1 MRFHLLGVP
10 HTVTSHEYLAC
21 AYTQKVYKFGQ
32 MMDDHATLFHYG
44 HEDSNLPC
52 AEHVTVTTND
62 DLKKAYGSYDWRKE
76 FFKYDLQDH
85 AYQTFYKNAIREINA
100 RFEPGDFVLPFWGN
114 GVRKVCDEVQNNSAN
129 KNALVVEPG
138 IGYAKGHW
146 ARFKVWESYA
156 MMHAYGGMDR
166 VGYCNPDWYET
177 VIPNYF
183 DVSQFEFKDG
193 VEKDDYFLFLGR
205 VFEGKG
211 VHIAIDIAQRLGIK
225 LKIAG
230 QKDPNF
236 RIPNHPNI
244 EYVGYADVETR
255 KKLMSGAKGA
265 FLPSTYS
272 EPFGGVQ
279 IECLLSGTPTIT
291 TDWGAFTE
299 NNLPGLTGYR
309 CRTFQDFI
317 SATQSVMDGAIDSS
331 TCRSWGENFSLNRI
345 RPRYLKYF
353 QDVANTL
360 DPGGWYKL
368 DPQAS
373 IYSLKPVRNRL
384 QDDRIRNA

>member
-32 MMDDHATLFHYG
+32 MMNEHVTLFHYG

-52 AEHVTVTTND
+52 TEHVTVTTND
-62 DLKKAYGSYDWRKE
+62 DLGKAYGSYDWRKE
-76 FFKYDLQDH
+76 FFKYDCQDH
-85 AYQTFYKNAIREINA
+85 AYQTFYKNAIAGINE
-100 RFEPGDFVLPFWGN
+100 RFEPGDFILPFWGH
-114 GVRKVCDEVQNNSAN
+114 GVKAVCDEVQKNPAN
-129 KNALVVEPG
+129 KDALVVEPG
-138 IGYAKGHW
+138 IGYAEGHW

-166 VGYCNPDWYET
+166 VGRCNPDWYET

-183 DVSQFEFKDG
+183 DISQFEFKDG
-193 VEKDDYFLFLGR
+193 NEKEDYFLFLGR

-211 VHIAIDIAQRLGIK
+211 VHIAIDVAQRLGIK

-236 RIPNHPNI
+236 IIPNDPLI

-299 NNLPGLTGYR
+299 NNLPGVTGYR

-317 SATQSVMDGAIDSS
+317 TATQSVMDGAIDSS

-368 DPQAS
+368 DSATLNTILS
-373 IYSLKPVRNRL
+373 
-384 QDDRIRNA
+384 

>member
-1 MRFHLLGVP
+1 MRFHVLGVP
-10 HTVTSHEYLAC
+10 HTVTNHEYLSC

-32 MMDDHATLFHYG
+32 MMDEHSTLFHYG
-44 HEDSNLPC
+44 HADSDLPC

-85 AYQTFYKNAIREINA
+85 AYQTFYKNAIKEINE
-100 RFEPGDFVLPFWGN
+100 RFQPGDFILPFWGH
-114 GVRKVCDEVQNNSAN
+114 GVRKVCDEVHNNSNNLRAI
-129 KNALVVEPG
+129 VVEPG
-138 IGYAKGHW
+138 IGYAEGHW

-156 MMHAYGGMDR
+156 MMHAYGGMNR
-166 VGYCNPDWYET
+166 VAECNPDWYEA

-183 DVSQFEFKDG
+183 DPTQFEFKDTH
-193 VEKDDYFLFLGR
+193 EKDDYFLFLGR

-211 VHIAIDIAQRLGIK
+211 VHIAIDVARQLDIK

-236 RIPNHPNI
+236 NIPNHPNI
-244 EYVGYADVETR
+244 EYIGHADVETR
-255 KKLMSGAKGA
+255 KQLMSNAKGA
-265 FLPSTYS
+265 FLPSTYY

-299 NNLPGLTGYR
+299 NNLHGVTGYR

-317 SATQSVMDGAIDSS
+317 SATREVANGSISS
-331 TCRSWGENFSLNRI
+331 RDCSRWANNFTLNNI

-353 QDVANTL
+353 NDIQQIFK
-360 DPGGWYKL
+360 GSGWYTY
-368 DPQAS
+368 DDSNDS
-373 IYSLKPVRNRL
+373 IKPLGMNYTR
-384 QDDRIRNA
+384 DHYYD